1 MDSSAN
7 TDSTTRPCDVDLLGQ
22 FLRRSI
28 GLQSISQ
35 SRLTRFRG
43 LPQQPGELSLSE
55 WLEEFEELT
64 VQQKLS
70 DSEKSRLLLDHL
82 TGPAREEVLCLPDD
96 ERRKYAK
103 VVSALKL
110 CFGSQDNTQSLS
122 SQFHNRVQ
130 QEGESLC
137 DFSRV
142 LLRTYNKMEKAA
154 ETEEQAQALGQLKDK
169 ALTDQFVNGAREAW
183 VKRELR
189 RIQLDQ
195 GDEGFTKVRQEALRL
210 FQESPSQNQR
220 TRAREVEVEVAQLTS
235 SASPYQSTLKEVVE
249 QQQTIIEELS
259 KLKTD
264 VAALKRQRMPRK
276 KALEEVQCYA
286 CREKGHYKRDCPQVT
301 SAPVSQQ
308 SGN

>member
-1 MDSSAN
+1 M
-7 TDSTTRPCDVDLLGQ
+7 
-22 FLRRSI
+22 
-28 GLQSISQ
+28 
-35 SRLTRFRG
+35 
-43 LPQQPGELSLSE
+43 
-55 WLEEFEELT
+55 
-64 VQQKLS
+64 QQKLS

-130 QEGESLC
+130 QEGESLR
-137 DFSRV
+137 DFSRA

-154 ETEEQAQALGQLKDK
+154 ETEEQAQSLGQLKDK

-220 TRAREVEVEVAQLTS
+220 TRAQEVEVEVAQLTS
-235 SASPYQSTLKEVVE
+235 SASPYQSTLKG
-249 QQQTIIEELS
+249 S
-259 KLKTD
+259 
-264 VAALKRQRMPRK
+264 
-276 KALEEVQCYA
+276 
-286 CREKGHYKRDCPQVT
+286 CRATTNNH
-301 SAPVSQQ
+301 
-308 SGN
+308 